1 MELLIVNNTSPF
13 VNDLS
18 SMIRDLRISFKCK
31 LYSEI
36 ITEELSSYKAVIL
49 SGRRNYNK
57 ATNIKNNKIIEYCNR
72 YDIPL
77 LGICYGAEMINLFF
91 GGSLIKMKNTI
102 HGLVK
107 ITSIN
112 NNIFLP
118 NQSSIYAY
126 QSHRYAI
133 FRLSSDLELLC
144 SSSQSKHEVFK
155 HKKRNIFGVQFHP
168 EKSGIE
174 GKSIFYKFLKI
185 SKLV

>member
-31 LYSEI
+31 LYSDI

-72 YDIPL
+72 SDTPL
-77 LGICYGAEMINLFF
+77 LGICYGAELINLFF
-91 GGSLIKMKNTI
+91 GGSLIKLKDTI

-107 ITSIN
+107 ITSLN

-118 NQSSIYAY
+118 YESSIYAY

-133 FRLSSDLELLC
+133 YRLSSHLELLC
-144 SSSQSKHEVFK
+144 SSSESKHEAFK
-155 HKKRNIFGVQFHP
+155 HKEKNIFGVQFHP

-174 GKSIFYKFLKI
+174 GKSILDNFLR
-185 SKLV
+185 LAN

>member
-13 VNDLS
+13 VND
-18 SMIRDLRISFKCK
+18 IVRIVKDFDISFKCK

-36 ITEELSSYKAVIL
+36 IIEELSSYSSVIL

-57 ATNIKNNKIIEYCNR
+57 ATNFKNNKIIEYCNR
-72 YDIPL
+72 SDIPL

-91 GGSLIKMKNTI
+91 GGSLIKLKDTI

-118 NQSSIYAY
+118 YESSIYAY

-133 FRLSSDLELLC
+133 YRLSSHLELIC
-144 SSSQSKHEVFK
+144 SSSESKHEAFK
-155 HKKRNIFGVQFHP
+155 HKEKNIFGVQFHP

-174 GKSIFYKFLKI
+174 GKSILDNFLR
-185 SKLV
+185 LAN

>member
-31 LYSEI
+31 LYSDI

-57 ATNIKNNKIIEYCNR
+57 ATNIKNNQIIEYCNR
-72 YDIPL
+72 YDISL

-174 GKSIFYKFLKI
+174 GKSIFYKFLQV